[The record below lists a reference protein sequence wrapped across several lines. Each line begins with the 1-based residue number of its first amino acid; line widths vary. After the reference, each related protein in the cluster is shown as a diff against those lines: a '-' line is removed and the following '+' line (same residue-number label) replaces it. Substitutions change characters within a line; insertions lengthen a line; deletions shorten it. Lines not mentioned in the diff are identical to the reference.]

1 MTSDDHHMTS
11 GGHHITSGGH
21 HITLGGHH
29 MTTGGHHMASG
40 GHHML
45 TSNSKYETDASCLAL
60 LSPHNVDTS
69 AVSDCVQWLVLA
81 AYPDECT
88 RT

>member
-1 MTSDDHHMTS
+1 MTSDDHHMISGGHHMTS
-11 GGHHITSGGH
+11 GGHHMTSGGH
-21 HITLGGHH
+21 HMI
-29 MTTGGHHMASG
+29 SG

-45 TSNSKYETDASCLAL
+45 TSNTKYEIDASCLAL

-81 AYPDECT
+81 ACSNERT